1 MSWSLAHCPYQ
12 KVNRAHSLDVNS
24 RIRQDMYY
32 IPSRKK
38 CFREHF
44 NKGLLMH
51 SGIKNVKKVQFRE
64 FRGLVFKV
72 LILSSISLFFP
83 KKLLTVLYK
92 IVKGP
97 KPTTGLYYCVDEFT
111 TWLTDNKS
119 FCNKI
124 SEENSTDLKGKS
136 NFGFYKHYKCK
147 K

>member
-51 SGIKNVKKVQFRE
+51 SGIINVKKVQFRE
-64 FRGLVFKV
+64 FRGLVFIGAHSFV
-72 LILSSISLFFP
+72 NFTIFP
-83 KKLLTVLYK
+83 KKWLTVLYK

-97 KPTTGLYYCVDEFT
+97 KPNGAVLLCGRIY
-111 TWLTDNKS
+111 
-119 FCNKI
+119 
-124 SEENSTDLKGKS
+124 DLADRQQI
-136 NFGFYKHYKCK
+136 FL
-147 K
+147 